1 LPGKF
6 LKYESFFI
14 YIALSV
20 SFEGYSANCALIY
33 TIQLSKCGVIV
44 TKCAFLTVY
53 FPKKLQ
59 LPGDFVP
66 QTLTG
71 ALPPDPAGDNVPQT
85 PSLCPPGKL

>member
-1 LPGKF
+1 MCIFKG
-6 LKYESFFI
+6 I
-14 YIALSV
+14 
-20 SFEGYSANCALIY
+20 
-33 TIQLSKCGVIV
+33 
-44 TKCAFLTVY
+44 

-66 QTLTG
+66 QTPTG